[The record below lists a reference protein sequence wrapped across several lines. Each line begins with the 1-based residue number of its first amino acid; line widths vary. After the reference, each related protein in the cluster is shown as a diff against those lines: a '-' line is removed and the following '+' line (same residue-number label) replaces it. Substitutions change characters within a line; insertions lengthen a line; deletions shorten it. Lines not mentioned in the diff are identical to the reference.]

1 MTTLA
6 DTQEVSQSQSPN
18 ETPNSMPHLPKK
30 VVLKILREELAE
42 AAADEG
48 DFSKRERHPV
58 KVNIEEGLREL
69 NNEAAEA
76 VLSPEDTLWQ
86 LSCLLYAMSRT
97 ETRLRRMP
105 NRDEIPDL
113 GKQGNVPV
121 TNYPMYKSLTKVIWQ
136 RRK

>member
-1 MTTLA
+1 MITLA

-18 ETPNSMPHLPKK
+18 ETPNSMPHLPKEE
-30 VVLKILREELAE
+30 VLKTLREELVE
-42 AAADEG
+42 ATADEW

-69 NNEAAEA
+69 INEAAEA
-76 VLSPEDTLWQ
+76 VLSPEDMLWQ
-86 LSCLLYAMSRT
+86 LNCLLYAMSRT
-97 ETRLRRMP
+97 EIRLRRTP

-113 GKQGNVPV
+113 GKQGKVTV